1 MIFDKDISKLDIEK
15 LLILEKKNYDNN
27 KNGLVE
33 NFKNKIYC
41 DLTDKQVTD
50 IIKNNF
56 LICKKCKK
64 PIYNKKI
71 TKNFVNYNNLHD
83 LEYINNTKQK
93 NTNIDKVVENKELKV
108 NNSYKDIKSELTLNS
123 LSSNNKYI
131 NHKDESDIKNS
142 NTININ
148 NETNDNKASNNTRT
162 DQSKN
167 EKLDNINFN
176 SNQSKTSLEKIII
189 PKIDDVKN
197 QILNSN
203 KYENEVTCNSNSE
216 INYNSKNISN
226 EIVENNNQD
235 KQEVKNDKINIGK
248 DVNITNK
255 NTSGNLDNKDKTKE
269 KMNIENNDNEEKDLN
284 NKAKNNNDINNNL
297 PIKNTNKKSENL
309 DKRNLSKKD
318 NKKQIEYQIP
328 KFLLKDKNSTLTI
341 LLDIRSEDNAVSF
354 ARRNITKL
362 KSNLSL
368 NNKIN
373 LHNESLIHQLSLNLR
388 KLYAQHNPNKTKAI
402 NL

>member
-1 MIFDKDISKLDIEK
+1 M
-15 LLILEKKNYDNN
+15 
-27 KNGLVE
+27 
-33 NFKNKIYC
+33 
-41 DLTDKQVTD
+41 
-50 IIKNNF
+50 
-56 LICKKCKK
+56 
-64 PIYNKKI
+64 
-71 TKNFVNYNNLHD
+71 NYNNLHD

-269 KMNIENNDNEEKDLN
+269 KMNIENNDNKEKDLN

-341 LLDIRSEDNAVSF
+341 LLDIRPEDNAVSF

>member
-1 MIFDKDISKLDIEK
+1 M
-15 LLILEKKNYDNN
+15 
-27 KNGLVE
+27 
-33 NFKNKIYC
+33 
-41 DLTDKQVTD
+41 
-50 IIKNNF
+50 
-56 LICKKCKK
+56 
-64 PIYNKKI
+64 
-71 TKNFVNYNNLHD
+71 NYNNLHD

-269 KMNIENNDNEEKDLN
+269 K
-284 NKAKNNNDINNNL
+284 
-297 PIKNTNKKSENL
+297 
-309 DKRNLSKKD
+309 
-318 NKKQIEYQIP
+318 
-328 KFLLKDKNSTLTI
+328 
-341 LLDIRSEDNAVSF
+341 
-354 ARRNITKL
+354 
-362 KSNLSL
+362 
-368 NNKIN
+368 
-373 LHNESLIHQLSLNLR
+373 
-388 KLYAQHNPNKTKAI
+388 
-402 NL
+402 